1 MTMRTATATA
11 AAAAVLAA
19 LLAHGG
25 STAAAI
31 ELIGSKHVIGY
42 YASWQ
47 WYDRD
52 KLASP
57 ASLDYTKV
65 TRVSPHLITALLLVY
80 STIHL
85 FSPLRCFACSSA
97 QSSNADAA
105 ATTPASPSLL
115 LLLVFWSPRRAAIQ
129 VNFAFFQ
136 PDVDGNVW
144 GTDEW
149 ADPAVL
155 FGDIDYTM
163 GSSPGTGGCAGPEE
177 SPDCKCH
184 RTGPGETAC
193 AYRLGGGTT
202 GLIHAVHE
210 AGREIYPSIG
220 GWTLR

>member
-1 MTMRTATATA
+1 MTMRTTA
-11 AAAAVLAA
+11 ATAAVLAA
-19 LLAHGG
+19 LLVHGG

-65 TRVSPHLITALLLVY
+65 TRVSPHLIT
-80 STIHL
+80 TIHYIL
-85 FSPLRCFACSSA
+85 YIQSSILSAASPASSA
-97 QSSNADAA
+97 NLRMLICRDDALPPPPTSRFWSL
-105 ATTPASPSLL
+105 ATTY
-115 LLLVFWSPRRAAIQ
+115 Q

-155 FGDIDYTM
+155 FGDIDYTR
-163 GSSPGTGGCAGPEE
+163 GSIPGTGGCAGPEE

-184 RTGPGETAC
+184 RTGRGETAC
-193 AYRLGGGTT
+193 AYRLGGTT